1 MKQYSIGCMLLL
13 LVLIVLFG
21 VSTQYRDGFMDD
33 QDMDDQSGDMDDQSG
48 EDQGK
53 DMDDQNSE
61 DQGNE
66 DQGSDQDSMD
76 SSMSSMSSLRRQ
88 LPPMVSSCVKD
99 GLRQFDDSQ

>member
-33 QDMDDQSGDMDDQSG
+33 QDMDDQDMDDQG
-48 EDQGK
+48 
-53 DMDDQNSE
+53 SE
-61 DQGNE
+61 DQGN
-66 DQGSDQDSMD
+66 DQDQDSMD
-76 SSMSSMSSLRRQ
+76 SNNMSSMSSLRRQ

-99 GLRQFDDSQ
+99 GLRQFDDLQ

>member
-33 QDMDDQSGDMDDQSG
+33 QDMDDQNMDDQSG
-48 EDQGK
+48 EDQGN
-53 DMDDQNSE
+53 DMDDQSG
-61 DQGNE
+61 D
-66 DQGSDQDSMD
+66 MD

-99 GLRQFDDSQ
+99 

>member
-1 MKQYSIGCMLLL
+1 MRQYSIGCMLLL

-33 QDMDDQSGDMDDQSG
+33 QDMDDQNMDDQSG
-48 EDQGK
+48 EDQGN
-53 DMDDQNSE
+53 DMDDQSG
-61 DQGNE
+61 D
-66 DQGSDQDSMD
+66 MD
-76 SSMSSMSSLRRQ
+76 SSMSSLRRQ

>member
-1 MKQYSIGCMLLL
+1 MLLL

-33 QDMDDQSGDMDDQSG
+33 QDMDDQSS
-48 EDQGK
+48 
-53 DMDDQNSE
+53 
-61 DQGNE
+61 E
-66 DQGSDQDSMD
+66 DQGSDQDPDSMD
-76 SSMSSMSSLRRQ
+76 SNNMSNMSSLRRQ

>member
-33 QDMDDQSGDMDDQSG
+33 QDMDDQ
-48 EDQGK
+48 

>member
-33 QDMDDQSGDMDDQSG
+33 QDMDDQSGDDQGSEDQSGDMDDQSG
-48 EDQGK
+48 D
-53 DMDDQNSE
+53 
-61 DQGNE
+61 
-66 DQGSDQDSMD
+66 MD

>member
-1 MKQYSIGCMLLL
+1 MLLL

-33 QDMDDQSGDMDDQSG
+33 QDMDDQDMDDQS
-48 EDQGK
+48 
-53 DMDDQNSE
+53 SE
-61 DQGNE
+61 DQDSE

-76 SSMSSMSSLRRQ
+76 SNNMNSLRRQ

>member
-33 QDMDDQSGDMDDQSG
+33 QDMDDQSGDDQGMDDQG
-48 EDQGK
+48 
-53 DMDDQNSE
+53 SE
-61 DQGNE
+61 DQ
-66 DQGSDQDSMD
+66 DPDSMD

>member
-1 MKQYSIGCMLLL
+1 MLLL

-33 QDMDDQSGDMDDQSG
+33 QDMDDQ
-48 EDQGK
+48 

>member
-33 QDMDDQSGDMDDQSG
+33 QDMDDQNMDDQSG
-48 EDQGK
+48 EDQGN
-53 DMDDQNSE
+53 DMDDQSG
-61 DQGNE
+61 D
-66 DQGSDQDSMD
+66 MD

>member
-21 VSTQYRDGFMDD
+21 VSTQYRDGFMDE
-33 QDMDDQSGDMDDQSG
+33 QDMDDQSGDMDDQGS
-48 EDQGK
+48 
-53 DMDDQNSE
+53 
-61 DQGNE
+61 
-66 DQGSDQDSMD
+66 DQGSDQDPDDQDSMD
-76 SSMSSMSSLRRQ
+76 SNNMSSLRRQ

>member
-1 MKQYSIGCMLLL
+1 MLLL

-21 VSTQYRDGFMDD
+21 VSTQDRDGFMDD

-48 EDQGK
+48 EDQGN
-53 DMDDQNSE
+53 DMDDQSG
-61 DQGNE
+61 D
-66 DQGSDQDSMD
+66 MD
-76 SSMSSMSSLRRQ
+76 SSMSSLRRQ